1 MTEVTNK
8 INIDP
13 SLMTHLVQ
21 SITDNMKADL
31 QQVNSRL
38 NVLEQKVN
46 KLLIHIIMSNFLQVP
61 KKIN

>member
-1 MTEVTNK
+1 MTEMTNK
-8 INIDP
+8 LNIDP

-46 KLLIHIIMSNFLQVP
+46 KLLINYQYKFLQVP
-61 KKIN
+61 KTIN